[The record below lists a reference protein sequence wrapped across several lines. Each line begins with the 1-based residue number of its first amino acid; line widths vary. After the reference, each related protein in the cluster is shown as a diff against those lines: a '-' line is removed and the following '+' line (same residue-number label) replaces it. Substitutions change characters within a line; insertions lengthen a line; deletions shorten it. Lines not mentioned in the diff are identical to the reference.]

1 MQKCSETTNQEPE
14 SSLARLAKI
23 FHIIKREWDEI
34 SLTIDGLFTRAKELI
49 ELGHEK
55 HAFIWLR

>member
-23 FHIIKREWDEI
+23 FHIIKRGVGRDK
-34 SLTIDGLFTRAKELI
+34 SNY
-49 ELGHEK
+49 
-55 HAFIWLR
+55 